1 MGIIILI
8 ILPWQVRNFVVFD
21 KVIPLTTSS
30 GLNLYRGHN
39 PYDIGVWGD
48 DSLFAQIRSVRNAE
62 DFEVKMNNIYLESA
76 FTSIKENPD
85 KEIVYPFIKLYNLW
99 IINTS
104 DNRTFNIIYLIPW
117 VVFLLFSVYGLFNS
131 GQWKVHKF
139 SYLYFIFF
147 SIVAI
152 IFFALPR
159 YQTMMKIALVPFA
172 ALGVEMLYNKLKK
185 IIVEASKI

>member
-8 ILPWQVRNFVVFD
+8 ILPWQVRNYVVFD
-21 KVIPLTTSS
+21 KIIPITTNS

-39 PYDIGVWGD
+39 PYGISVWAD
-48 DSLFAQIRSVRNAE
+48 DSLNAQIRSVRNEE
-62 DFEVKMNNIYLESA
+62 DFEVKMNDIYLESA

-117 VVFLLFSVYGLFNS
+117 VVFLLFSVYGLFKS
-131 GQWKVHKF
+131 GSWNVHRF

-172 ALGVEMLYNKLKK
+172 AMGVEMLYYKVKN
-185 IIVEASKI
+185 IIK